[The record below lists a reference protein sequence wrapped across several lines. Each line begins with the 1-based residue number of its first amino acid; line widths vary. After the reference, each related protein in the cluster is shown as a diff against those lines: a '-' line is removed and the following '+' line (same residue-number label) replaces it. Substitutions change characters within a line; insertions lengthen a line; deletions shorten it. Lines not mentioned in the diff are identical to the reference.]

1 MRNTVFGLA
10 FGIWFGLIS
19 GLMPAATFADSQV
32 SERTVLEGITF
43 GQGSAILKKASLP
56 SLEPLLKELQSD
68 PNLRIVIEGHTA
80 ASGVADTDMK
90 LSRNRALAVFNWLV
104 AQGVDA
110 SRIRYAGLGSTQ
122 PIAKAQTA
130 GDRAKDDRIDI
141 IKTRD
146 LFPVAVFP
154 ETEYPFEAVADGM
167 EIRHDFSVQNT
178 GKAELEVKEVKTG

>member
-10 FGIWFGLIS
+10 LGIWFGLFS
-19 GLMPAATFADSQV
+19 GLMPAGTFADSRI
-32 SERTVLEGITF
+32 SERTVLEGVTF

-68 PNLRIVIEGHTA
+68 PNLRIVVEGHSA

-110 SRIRYAGLGSTQ
+110 SRIGYAGLGSTR
-122 PIAKAQTA
+122 PIVMTQTA
-130 GDRAKDDRIDI
+130 GERVKNDRIEVT
-141 IKTRD
+141 KTRD

-167 EIRHDFSVQNT
+167 EVRHDFVVQNA
-178 GKAELEVKEVKTG
+178 GKAELDIKEVKTG

>member
-1 MRNTVFGLA
+1 MRHTVFGLA
-10 FGIWFGLIS
+10 LGIWFGLFS
-19 GLMPAATFADSQV
+19 GLMPAGTFAANQI

-68 PNLRIVIEGHTA
+68 PNLRIVVEGHSA

-110 SRIRYAGLGSTQ
+110 SRISYAGLGSAQ
-122 PIAKAQTA
+122 PIVTAKTA
-130 GDRAKDDRIDI
+130 GDRVKNDRIEI
-141 IKTRD
+141 TKTRD
-146 LFPVAVFP
+146 LFPEAVFP
-154 ETEYPFEAVADGM
+154 ETQYQFEPVADGM
-167 EIRHDFSVQNT
+167 EIQHDFVVKNT
-178 GKAELEVKEVKTG
+178 GTAELDIKEVKPG